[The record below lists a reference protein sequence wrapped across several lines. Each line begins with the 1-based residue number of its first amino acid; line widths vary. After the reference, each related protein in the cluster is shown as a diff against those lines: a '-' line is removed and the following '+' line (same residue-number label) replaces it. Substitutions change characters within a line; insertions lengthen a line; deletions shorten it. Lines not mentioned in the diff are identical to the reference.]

1 VDRSVILGTAGHIDH
16 GKTALVKAL
25 TGVDADR
32 LPEEKRR
39 GITIDLGFA
48 PLIIDGIGTIG
59 VVDVPGHEGFVRT
72 MLAGASGIDLA
83 MLVVAADEGVMP
95 QTREHLEILSL
106 LRIPAGLIALTKC
119 DTVDEDWR
127 RLVADDIR
135 MLCANSP
142 LSDAEIIEVSAV
154 TGQNIGELKS
164 AIARAASKVS
174 RSNVDDLFRL
184 PVDRAFTVKGTGTVV
199 TGTVWTGSLER
210 DQLVRIEPGGKTA
223 RVRAIQSHGHA
234 SAEALPGTRTAL
246 ALAGIDVDDVERGCT
261 IITESR
267 WTTTAEIDVALT
279 ITDSDIE
286 PTSRTRLRLHIGT
299 ADTGARLSRLKRMN
313 DGQVTARLIL
323 DDPIIARGGDRFV
336 VRSASPP
343 RTVGGGEVIDPFPPR
358 KKRELQI
365 GRMEDRLASMLD
377 AAGSAGMAIDVI
389 PIRLGLSPAGSR
401 ELLEKSDAMCAG
413 PIAVPK
419 EAIADLENLLE
430 SFTALHMA
438 NHPLEPGVSL
448 QTLRVAAK
456 ADPQVI
462 ELALGRL
469 EKKNRIE
476 RAGSLVRPAGWQ
488 SKLDDRE
495 QALSDSIL
503 HDICTGVY
511 EPPSVSDL
519 ESKFGK
525 TTGALLRR
533 LERQGQIERVAE
545 DRYYGREPLEQMVRK
560 LSSTLVPGRNYSPA
574 ELKDVLGVTRKY
586 LIPFL
591 EFCDRKGI
599 TERLNEG
606 RQLKLQ
612 SNER

>member
-1 VDRSVILGTAGHIDH
+1 MDSSVILGTAGHIDH

-106 LRIPAGLIALTKC
+106 LRIPTGVVALTKC
-119 DTVDEDWR
+119 DTVDADWR
-127 RLVADDIR
+127 RLVAEDIR
-135 MLCANSP
+135 LLCANSP

-154 TGQNIGELKS
+154 TGENIGELKS
-164 AIARAASKVS
+164 AIARAAGKIS
-174 RSNVDDLFRL
+174 RDNLDDLFRL

-199 TGTVWTGSLER
+199 TGTAWTGSVKR
-210 DQLVRIEPGGKTA
+210 DQVVCIEPGGKTA
-223 RVRAIQSHGHA
+223 RVRALQSHGRA
-234 SAEALPGTRTAL
+234 SSEAVPGTRTAL
-246 ALAGIDVDDVERGCT
+246 ALAGVDVDDVQRGCT
-261 IITESR
+261 IITESN
-267 WTTTAEIDVALT
+267 WKATTEIDVALT
-279 ITDSDIE
+279 ITDTDVE

-299 ADTGARLSRLKRMN
+299 AETGARLSRLKRIGGN
-313 DGQVTARLIL
+313 QVTARLIL

-336 VRSASPP
+336 VRTPSPP
-343 RTVGGGEVIDPFPPR
+343 RTAGGGEVIDPFPPR
-358 KKRELQI
+358 KKRELI
-365 GRMEDRLASMLD
+365 IDEMDGRLASMLD
-377 AAGSAGMAIDVI
+377 AAGASGVPIDVI
-389 PIRLGLSPAGSR
+389 PIRLGLSPAKSL
-401 ELLEKSDAMCAG
+401 ELLEKSDAARAG
-413 PIAVPK
+413 PIAIAK
-419 EAIADLENLLE
+419 EAMVDLENLLE
-430 SFTALHMA
+430 SFTAIHMA

-462 ELALGRL
+462 ELALSRL

-476 RAGSLVRPAGWQ
+476 RAGSVVRPAGWQ

-525 TTGALLRR
+525 STGALLRR
-533 LERQGQIERVAE
+533 LERQGQIARVAE
-545 DRYYGREPLEQMVRK
+545 DRYYGREPLERMVRK
-560 LSSTLVPGRNYSPA
+560 LSSTLVPGHSYSPA
-574 ELKDVLGVTRKY
+574 ELKEVLGVTRKY

>member
-48 PLIIDGIGTIG
+48 PLIIDGVGTIG

-106 LRIPAGLIALTKC
+106 LRIPTGLIALTKC
-119 DTVDEDWR
+119 DTVDEEWR

-135 MLCANSP
+135 ILCANSP

-154 TGQNIGELKS
+154 TGENIGELKA
-164 AIARAASKVS
+164 AIARAAHKVS
-174 RSNVDDLFRL
+174 RNNLDDLFRL

-199 TGTVWTGSLER
+199 TGTVWTGSIER
-210 DQLVRIEPGGKTA
+210 DQVVRIEPGGKTA

-234 SAEALPGTRTAL
+234 SAEAVPGTRTAL

-261 IITESR
+261 IITEPR
-267 WTTTAEIDVALT
+267 WTATSEIDVALT
-279 ITDSDIE
+279 ITDSDLE
-286 PTSRTRLRLHIGT
+286 PTSRTRLRLHVGT

-313 DGQVTARLIL
+313 DGHVTARLIL

-336 VRSASPP
+336 VRTASPP

-358 KKRELQI
+358 KKREVKT
-365 GRMEDRLASMLD
+365 GRIEERLASMLD
-377 AAGSAGMAIDVI
+377 AAGAAGIAIDVL
-389 PIRLGLSPAGSR
+389 PIRLGLSPAGST
-401 ELLEKSDAMCAG
+401 ELLEKSEVVRAG
-413 PIAVPK
+413 PIAVAK
-419 EAIADLENLLE
+419 QATADLENLLE
-430 SFTALHMA
+430 SFTAIHMA

-448 QTLRVAAK
+448 QTLRAAAK

-462 ELALGRL
+462 ELALSRL

-495 QALSDSIL
+495 QVLSDSIL
-503 HDICTGVY
+503 HDLCTGVY

-525 TTGALLRR
+525 STGALLRR

-545 DRYYGREPLEQMVRK
+545 DRYYGREPLERMVQK

-574 ELKDVLGVTRKY
+574 ELKEVLGVTRKY

-606 RQLKLQ
+606 RQLKLR